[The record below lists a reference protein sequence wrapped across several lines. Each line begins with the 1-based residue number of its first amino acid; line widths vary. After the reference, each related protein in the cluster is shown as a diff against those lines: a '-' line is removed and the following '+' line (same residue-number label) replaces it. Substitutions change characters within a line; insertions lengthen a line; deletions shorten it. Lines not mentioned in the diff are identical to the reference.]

1 MRRAVVVAVLV
12 SALVG
17 VVGAESIIKAKN
29 ATLPKGSISV
39 EEIET
44 VMVQAPALN
53 GAENAAMAA
62 GKPSQ
67 TIRGTTYAMY

>member
-1 MRRAVVVAVLV
+1 MRHAVVVAVLV

-29 ATLPKGSISV
+29 AALPKGNVTV

-44 VMVQAPALN
+44 VMAEAPALT
-53 GAENAAMAA
+53 GADSAILAA

-67 TIRGTTYAMY
+67 TTRGASYAMY